1 MVEVGAR
8 FANNLYAK
16 LTLDPDNGDAAVEV
30 EVITNEGVK
39 KVLTG
44 AVVWDDDNGGGDGG
58 LG

>member
-16 LTLDPDNGDAAVEV
+16 LMLDPDNGGAAVEV
-30 EVITNEGVK
+30 EIITNEGVK
-39 KVLTG
+39 NVLTG
-44 AVVWDDDNGGGDGG
+44 TVVWDEDDGNGDG